1 MARFHTPLDDLCF
14 RHPSAEPLMKRF
26 RDLGD
31 MFNQQP
37 AGLDDP
43 SRDGSHRLAEEAEV
57 RHYNNLLDDW
67 TGVIEEIRTFDGFL

>member
-1 MARFHTPLDDLCF
+1 
-14 RHPSAEPLMKRF
+14 MKRF

-37 AGLDDP
+37 AGLDDL

-57 RHYNNLLDDW
+57 QRYNNLLDDW
-67 TGVIEEIRTFDGFL
+67 TGVIKEIRTFDGFL